1 MKNKYNINVNPPP
14 LSTEQIKKHQD
25 FDQLFKQYEQQMT
38 VSDEPVIRAVDT
50 SKNKSNW
57 VVRYGTTAM
66 LAIAASIV
74 LVFMF
79 KEVAFFEEIPNSQI
93 SETFTMQSPM
103 PSFDIPYGDLIV
115 KNATLGET
123 LQYKSGSKIVVPP
136 AAFVDQQGVPVQG
149 SVQIKYR
156 EFNNHVD
163 MFLAGVPKEIDQHQ
177 NLQSVGM
184 MEIKGFKDGKPVYLA
199 QDKTL
204 DVALHGTAIEG
215 IPTANLDV
223 FVFSNEKD
231 IWQYRADDQVEI
243 VDNGRANIPSVMP
256 SDDSFVEQAN
266 LMLASSK
273 PTKPLKVGVPDNMVL
288 FNFDINIEEYP
299 SLAKYDENI
308 HFLAEEDKDGDLI
321 YDYEWNSMDLEPS
334 EEHEYILTLSRS
346 EDNQL
351 IEHQVKIWPALKAT
365 ELSKKIYAKQMAQ
378 YEAQIKQWN
387 SDVLAYSIQI
397 KEEMSS
403 NSEVVKNK
411 IINRFSINRFGIWN
425 CGKAVELENQQ
436 SELTDFVNEEGTK
449 VLIKQLFISNKKEQ
463 LYYSVNKQAKINSLR
478 LDISDQS
485 KVWAL
490 TEDNEFWVLQESSTQ
505 ANKLT
510 YQLEAVGK
518 IENEAAI
525 RSLLTF

>member
-1 MKNKYNINVNPPP
+1 
-14 LSTEQIKKHQD
+14 
-25 FDQLFKQYEQQMT
+25 
-38 VSDEPVIRAVDT
+38 
-50 SKNKSNW
+50 
-57 VVRYGTTAM
+57 
-66 LAIAASIV
+66 
-74 LVFMF
+74 
-79 KEVAFFEEIPNSQI
+79 
-93 SETFTMQSPM
+93 
-103 PSFDIPYGDLIV
+103 
-115 KNATLGET
+115 
-123 LQYKSGSKIVVPP
+123 
-136 AAFVDQQGVPVQG
+136 
-149 SVQIKYR
+149 
-156 EFNNHVD
+156 
-163 MFLAGVPKEIDQHQ
+163 
-177 NLQSVGM
+177 
-184 MEIKGFKDGKPVYLA
+184 
-199 QDKTL
+199 
-204 DVALHGTAIEG
+204 
-215 IPTANLDV
+215 
-223 FVFSNEKD
+223 
-231 IWQYRADDQVEI
+231 
-243 VDNGRANIPSVMP
+243 
-256 SDDSFVEQAN
+256 
-266 LMLASSK
+266 
-273 PTKPLKVGVPDNMVL
+273 MVL